1 MEKWQGNR
9 FYGLV
14 SIPEKIY
21 SKKVKSQSDCKK
33 MTFNITYYSVFQKV
47 WNILQE
53 LQILLTPDQELKK
66 VFQDILVA
74 GLRNDKSVKDHLV
87 GAKLPNVDIPGRFE
101 SCGKKKC
108 QVCDFIYDKNT
119 FSTNHC
125 GKTFKIQS
133 RILDCNS

>member
-1 MEKWQGNR
+1 
-9 FYGLV
+9 
-14 SIPEKIY
+14 
-21 SKKVKSQSDCKK
+21 
-33 MTFNITYYSVFQKV
+33 MTFNITYYPVFQKV

-53 LQILLTPDQELKK
+53 LRILLTPDQELKK

-74 GLRNDKSVKDHLV
+74 GLRNDKSLKDHLV

-119 FSTNHC
+119 FSNKDC
-125 GKTFKIQS
+125 GETFKIQS
-133 RILDCNS
+133 GIFNCNS